1 MGRSMP
7 GRNPRPASPLDDTD
21 RLLIQNLR
29 LCSFLPASFDKRFA
43 RSMGHIAERTAG
55 ELTDRQRS
63 CLNALVY
70 RYRRQIP
77 APIVAKAAL
86 RLAAEQA
93 AFRLDT
99 FMPAATLPVERASTA
114 LRNPLDDLF
123 SGGAA

>member
-1 MGRSMP
+1 MP
-7 GRNPRPASPLDDTD
+7 KREPSPPTPLDDTD

-29 LCSFLPASFDKRFA
+29 RCSFQVASFDKRFA
-43 RSMGHIAERTAG
+43 RNMGHTADRTAG
-55 ELTDRQRS
+55 TLTDRQRS

-93 AFRLDT
+93 AFRLDA
-99 FMPAATLPVERASTA
+99 FMPVVTLSIERPSTP

-123 SGGAA
+123 PAAG

>member
-1 MGRSMP
+1 MP
-7 GRNPRPASPLDDTD
+7 RREPSPATPLDDTD

-29 LCSFLPASFDKRFA
+29 RCSFAPATFDKRFA
-43 RSMGHIAERTAG
+43 RNMGHIADRTAG
-55 ELTDRQRS
+55 ALTDRQRS

-93 AFRLDT
+93 AFRLDV
-99 FMPAATLPVERASTA
+99 FMPPVSLPIERTSTP

-123 SGGAA
+123 PAAG